1 MWSYRRLYWLSA
13 SAYRGRSWHR
23 DISMNRRRS
32 AAPARMRNKSSGA
45 KNTVCSTSLSAAPF
59 LAFTPLTVMLR
70 RLLRLSRMSVTNSRW
85 RENICP
91 TSSASC
97 LSKPI
102 NSKLYFDY
110 GNTLRGDAL
119 YTEQLPG
126 GFIQVCPNTTGEDS
140 KLNIEALFNAV
151 HNNKELIKAIF
162 NNE

>member
-1 MWSYRRLYWLSA
+1 MSTAPLRHSPSLNSGSRSKSSGLSSLSRRMRVLWSYRRLYWLSA

-85 RENICP
+85 REKICP

-102 NSKLYFDY
+102 SSRSPWARGLLPQ
-110 GNTLRGDAL
+110 LR
-119 YTEQLPG
+119 YTMASSRLVLPWA
-126 GFIQVCPNTTGEDS
+126 FSP
-140 KLNIEALFNAV
+140 
-151 HNNKELIKAIF
+151 
-162 NNE
+162 